1 MLNNRGKEPVI
12 NISPAPQRERC
23 GISRVKIITAFDNC
37 AEHCEIFK
45 NSKISE
51 QLRINAVNKYN
62 PMIAI
67 LECKHI
73 DICRSAIKALEHTK
87 AGTDELGTE
96 P

>member
-37 AEHCEIFK
+37 AEHCEKF
-45 NSKISE
+45 KISE
-51 QLRINAVNKYN
+51 QLRINALNKNN
-62 PMIAI
+62 PMITI

-87 AGTDELGTE
+87 AGTDGLGTE